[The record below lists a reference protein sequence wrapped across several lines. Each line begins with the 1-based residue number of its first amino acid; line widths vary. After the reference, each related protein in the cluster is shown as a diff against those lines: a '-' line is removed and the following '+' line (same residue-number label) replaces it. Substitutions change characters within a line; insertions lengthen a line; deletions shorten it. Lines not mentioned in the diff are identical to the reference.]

1 MSCDL
6 SLFPKMKVK
15 FKVNLFDTLED
26 VQCITDVQLVRTGLP
41 LSDLKIENSELLPK
55 KTALKGTSA
64 RFK

>member
-1 MSCDL
+1 
-6 SLFPKMKVK
+6 MKVK

-41 LSDLKIENSELLPK
+41 LSDLQIENSELQPK